1 MYAAFLHILTM
12 GGGGIFNKLH
22 FTKMLKNNL
31 HTVFKIWVQL
41 KMIMYLPNRP
51 LGDWFISTTAFF
63 FYLFQGLIFNIISRM
78 IKFWMGAMILLK
90 IYSLGF
96 KQQSLFHLLYFLLY
110 NSILFYHKFDTISD
124 INMLFFEIQTLVLV
138 IIQLCQRNSGKMDEA
153 NREVI
158 HNLYRK
164 KDMINC

>member
-1 MYAAFLHILTM
+1 
-12 GGGGIFNKLH
+12 
-22 FTKMLKNNL
+22 
-31 HTVFKIWVQL
+31 
-41 KMIMYLPNRP
+41 
-51 LGDWFISTTAFF
+51 
-63 FYLFQGLIFNIISRM
+63 
-78 IKFWMGAMILLK
+78 MGAMILLK

>member
-1 MYAAFLHILTM
+1 
-12 GGGGIFNKLH
+12 
-22 FTKMLKNNL
+22 
-31 HTVFKIWVQL
+31 
-41 KMIMYLPNRP
+41 
-51 LGDWFISTTAFF
+51 
-63 FYLFQGLIFNIISRM
+63 M
-78 IKFWMGAMILLK
+78 IKFRMGAMILLK

-96 KQQSLFHLLYFLLY
+96 KQQSLTQLLSFLLY
-110 NSILFYHKFDTISD
+110 NTILFYHKFDTISD

-164 KDMINC
+164 KDMIVIKQNF